1 MSKIRG
7 QVGMSVGVLLHFF
20 ILSCLGDKQTFRHDS
35 RIAFTCMRNGLIVII
50 SVGEAE

>member
-1 MSKIRG
+1 
-7 QVGMSVGVLLHFF
+7 MSVGVLLHFF
-20 ILSCLGDKQTFRHDS
+20 ILSCLGDKQTFRHNS